1 MATSEAIAQVAT
13 MSTPLYIKLLV
24 YNHPNGHIDINF
36 NPERIG
42 KFVVEIPPPLKH
54 LLGLES
60 SFGIEPK
67 TDENGSFT
75 WPLEYGMT
83 LTDFTNIIFFLE
95 NGKSPFDVDNPVSTS
110 RESRLSDFF
119 TIFGGCPEYDKYR
132 LSEKKKREDIRK
144 MCTPDP
150 YNPQSAL
157 QDIYQLFNWSCA
169 YHSPGND
176 WCYVKT
182 TDNPADR
189 IWRKAKTIEELTA
202 EKAARDF
209 IRNQPQSESEL
220 DDLDE
225 VDDLDE

>member
-1 MATSEAIAQVAT
+1 
-13 MSTPLYIKLLV
+13 MSTPPYIKLLV
-24 YNHPNGHIDINF
+24 YNHSNEHIDINF
-36 NPERIG
+36 NINPKRIG
-42 KFVVEIPPPLKH
+42 KFVVEIPPPLRH

-110 RESRLSDFF
+110 RESRLSNFF
-119 TIFGGCPEYDKYR
+119 TLFGGCPEYDQYR

-144 MCTPDP
+144 MSTPDP
-150 YNPQSAL
+150 FNPQSAL
-157 QDIYQLFNWSCA
+157 QDIYHLFNWSCA
-169 YHSPGND
+169 YHSPGID
-176 WCYVKT
+176 WCYVCSLRRS
-182 TDNPADR
+182 PSDR

-209 IRNQPQSESEL
+209 IRNQHQSESEL

-225 VDDLDE
+225 